1 MLILSMA
8 CAYLLV
14 GLLYGVRHADVIQSR
29 LKEIGMREEQLQTL
43 VKTYELT
50 PQGAEYFMK
59 LQDLHL
65 MNGELLEEY
74 KKYKS
79 NETKYVFKITAL
91 AMICWPYYFVALKE
105 K

>member
-1 MLILSMA
+1 MIIFSIA
-8 CAYLLV
+8 CTYLLI
-14 GLLYGVRHADVIQSR
+14 GLLYGLRHADVIQVR
-29 LKEIGMREEQLQTL
+29 LNEVGTKEEQLRNL

-79 NETKYVFKITAL
+79 GETKYVLKTIAL
-91 AMICWPYYFVALKE
+91 AMVCWPYYFVASK
-105 K
+105 